1 VRAELYRPDAPN
13 AVVAVA
19 TWDGRQARLDGKDAS
34 VPGLDRIFRPTPIAI
49 DDPALR
55 HPGTSGP
62 VVLQPGDLEWFRA
75 VLLTRAPEL
84 GLAVRFVS
92 GAVVGGFDPASQYRS
107 FEEQVERLTS

>member
-1 VRAELYRPDAPN
+1 MRAELYRPDAAD

-19 TWDGRQARLDGKDAS
+19 AWEGKQARLDVKDAS

-62 VVLQPGDLEWFRA
+62 AVLQPGDLEWFRA
-75 VLLTRAPEL
+75 ALLTRAPEL

>member
-1 VRAELYRPDAPN
+1 VRVELYRPDAPD

-19 TWDGRQARLDGKDAS
+19 TWDGRQARLDVKEVS
-34 VPGLDRIFRPTPIAI
+34 VPGLDRILRPTPVAI

-75 VLLTRAPEL
+75 ALLTRAPQL

>member
-1 VRAELYRPDAPN
+1 MRAELYRPDAPN

-19 TWDGRQARLDGKDAS
+19 TWDGRRARLDVKDAS

>member
-1 VRAELYRPDAPN
+1 
-13 AVVAVA
+13 
-19 TWDGRQARLDGKDAS
+19 
-34 VPGLDRIFRPTPIAI
+34 
-49 DDPALR
+49 
-55 HPGTSGP
+55 
-62 VVLQPGDLEWFRA
+62 

>member
-1 VRAELYRPDAPN
+1 VRAELYRPDAPD

-19 TWDGRQARLDGKDAS
+19 TWDGRQARLDVKEAS

-62 VVLQPGDLEWFRA
+62 AVLQPGDLEWFRA
-75 VLLTRAPEL
+75 ALLIRAPEL

>member
-1 VRAELYRPDAPN
+1 MRAELYRPDAPD

-19 TWDGRQARLDGKDAS
+19 TWDGRQARLDVKDAP

-62 VVLQPGDLEWFRA
+62 VVLQSGDLPWFRA
-75 VLLTRAPEL
+75 ALLTRAPEL

>member
-1 VRAELYRPDAPN
+1 VRAELYRPDAAD

-19 TWDGRQARLDGKDAS
+19 AWEGKQARLDVKDAS

-62 VVLQPGDLEWFRA
+62 AVLQPGDLEWFRA
-75 VLLTRAPEL
+75 ALLTRAPEL

>member
-19 TWDGRQARLDGKDAS
+19 TWDGWQARLDVKDAS

>member
-13 AVVAVA
+13 AVAAVA
-19 TWDGRQARLDGKDAS
+19 TWDERQARLDVKDAS

>member
-1 VRAELYRPDAPN
+1 MRAELYRPDAPN
-13 AVVAVA
+13 VVVAVA
-19 TWDGRQARLDGKDAS
+19 TWDGRQARLDVKDAS

-75 VLLTRAPEL
+75 ALLTRAPEL
-84 GLAVRFVS
+84 GLAVRIVS

>member
-1 VRAELYRPDAPN
+1 VRAELHRPDAPD

-19 TWDGRQARLDGKDAS
+19 TWDGTQTRLDVKDPS
-34 VPGLDRIFRPTPIAI
+34 VPGLDRIFRTTPIAI
-49 DDPALR
+49 DDPSLR

-75 VLLTRAPEL
+75 ALLTRAPEL

>member
-1 VRAELYRPDAPN
+1 VRAELYRPDAAD

-19 TWDGRQARLDGKDAS
+19 AWEGKQARLDVKDAS

-75 VLLTRAPEL
+75 ALLIRAPEL

-92 GAVVGGFDPASQYRS
+92 GAVVGGYDPASQYRS

>member
-1 VRAELYRPDAPN
+1 MLAQLYRPDVPDT
-13 AVVAVA
+13 VVAVA
-19 TWDGRQARLDGKDAS
+19 TWDGTQAQLDVKDPS

-49 DDPALR
+49 DDPSLR

-75 VLLTRAPEL
+75 ALLTRAPEL

-92 GAVVGGFDPASQYRS
+92 EAVVGGFDPASPYRS
-107 FEEQVERLTS
+107 FEDQVERLTS